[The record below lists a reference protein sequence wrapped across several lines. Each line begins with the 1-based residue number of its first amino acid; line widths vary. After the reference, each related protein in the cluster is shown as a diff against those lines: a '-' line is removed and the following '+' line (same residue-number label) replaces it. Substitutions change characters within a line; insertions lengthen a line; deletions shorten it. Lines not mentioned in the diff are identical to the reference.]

1 VPDEWALQRIAR
13 YQHVAEQKRA
23 EAIKSQDH
31 ESYFNTLLAVSA
43 HRQDDVAVSDRRQVQ
58 RDLPRSWNG
67 LPPLERSDTLN
78 LEPILGR
85 IMYAYIE
92 RGRTVCPKS
101 RALGMCRPVASST
114 AGGWGL
120 PATSAKGLLAGYP
133 QGLNFMAGMCLMVAG
148 ARWWDGRSKKTLE
161 ETAFWLLAALLED
174 VLDPDFFGA
183 DVRGDQQMA
192 YIGGLGMRS
201 IILEHAEEYCPTLF
215 SFMGGEAFASSLGN
229 VLDQWVLSLFIG
241 CAPHRLL
248 EHLWDHLLLPSPY
261 HPAES
266 KMMMRGPAVAPRG
279 LIMACSFSLAALCC
293 CGEEHYAQSD
303 VLRRVKEV
311 RVSGACIE
319 DITLEAGE
327 IVMGIRSRLLQWE
340 EKDDT
345 HLLSTATRIIVELLG
360 VDGSGGDRL
369 WKECCVHKSRIMDY
383 SGDIDNQFR
392 ALVQGTHFDISEI
405 GRLREALR
413 SMPKAGRSAEG
424 CDRETFGQLVR
435 DTVPDFPSHLCDR
448 LFDKL
453 DPFKVGHLTF
463 VELVCGI
470 SALSL
475 GSMDEKLQVCF
486 DLFDSEGRH
495 ALTLKDMCELCT
507 VLFRVALSQGLSGT
521 STAST
526 DDDLLSRSSS
536 MSSLGET
543 PRLRKSSTF
552 NQEDSCEITT
562 KFLEPTKS
570 EQQPWRS
577 MLLRLLGVARV
588 RTPGGLVTVAFQDFR
603 NAANMEPALL
613 YLFSWCLPRPPDV
626 SHRLFDEDAVSVSSD
641 SSFSS
646 QVSNRHWPIER
657 WNFVRRL
664 CVAVGNWRS
673 RELEDLTV
681 QRCLQR

>member
-1 VPDEWALQRIAR
+1 MPRVRVVVSIVIVVGGHKNHFHVLRLLAQGSSHFSRTVHCFCVSPKVFSGVSFLRPCEPWSFRARDGAHWKCQTDGYRSDGPKRLVVVDRTGHRVQTRRTPTREVRSRRKVLFPRFVEAHHKSLQLLRSELCVYRRLRDDRWAL
-13 YQHVAEQKRA
+13 
-23 EAIKSQDH
+23 
-31 ESYFNTLLAVSA
+31 
-43 HRQDDVAVSDRRQVQ
+43 
-58 RDLPRSWNG
+58 
-67 LPPLERSDTLN
+67 
-78 LEPILGR
+78 
-85 IMYAYIE
+85 
-92 RGRTVCPKS
+92 
-101 RALGMCRPVASST
+101 
-114 AGGWGL
+114 
-120 PATSAKGLLAGYP
+120 
-133 QGLNFMAGMCLMVAG
+133 
-148 ARWWDGRSKKTLE
+148 
-161 ETAFWLLAALLED
+161 
-174 VLDPDFFGA
+174 
-183 DVRGDQQMA
+183 
-192 YIGGLGMRS
+192 
-201 IILEHAEEYCPTLF
+201 EHTGEYCPTLF

-303 VLRRVKEV
+303 VLRQVKEV

-486 DLFDSEGRH
+486 VAIVAQAARTNVSLFCVLVSRGR
-495 ALTLKDMCELCT
+495 
-507 VLFRVALSQGLSGT
+507 
-521 STAST
+521 
-526 DDDLLSRSSS
+526 
-536 MSSLGET
+536 
-543 PRLRKSSTF
+543 
-552 NQEDSCEITT
+552 
-562 KFLEPTKS
+562 
-570 EQQPWRS
+570 
-577 MLLRLLGVARV
+577 
-588 RTPGGLVTVAFQDFR
+588 
-603 NAANMEPALL
+603 
-613 YLFSWCLPRPPDV
+613 
-626 SHRLFDEDAVSVSSD
+626 
-641 SSFSS
+641 
-646 QVSNRHWPIER
+646 
-657 WNFVRRL
+657 
-664 CVAVGNWRS
+664 
-673 RELEDLTV
+673 
-681 QRCLQR
+681 